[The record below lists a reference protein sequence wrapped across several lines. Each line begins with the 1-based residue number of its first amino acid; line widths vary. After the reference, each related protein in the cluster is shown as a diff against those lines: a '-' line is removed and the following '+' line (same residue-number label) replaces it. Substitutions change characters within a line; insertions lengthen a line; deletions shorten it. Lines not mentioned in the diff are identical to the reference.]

1 MSQTPTQLP
10 DQSRKFRILLLNAMT
25 RPLAGAVVAITVV
38 IGVLVNPWF
47 FLVGAAFYAFIVWST
62 LQDAQES
69 KQVLNEVLYP
79 ERTRK
84 FDLNKLQGGYRASLE
99 RALNTRKKIE
109 TAVSETD
116 DPGIKRA
123 LTDSTDNLGELTG
136 TIYDLAL
143 KAQSVQGALQNYS
156 VDTSSVRS
164 DIMRLENLVRN
175 TTDDFAKSQ
184 YQATLDGKRQQL
196 QNYSDTTEAINRW
209 HAQLDNALSTL
220 DTILSQVLRI
230 RSSEVLSLSS
240 ATDQVSTSLRE
251 QVEQLKATSDAFDSV
266 YGLNTTSAATP

>member
-1 MSQTPTQLP
+1 MKQSSIQPPTQGT
-10 DQSRKFRILLLNAMT
+10 KFRILLLNAMT
-25 RPLAGAVVAITVV
+25 RPLSAAVVAITIIV
-38 IGVLVNPWF
+38 GLLVNPWF
-47 FLVGAAFYAFIVWST
+47 FAVGGAFYVFLVWST

-84 FDLNKLQGGYRASLE
+84 LDLNRLQGSYRAAIQ
-99 RALNTRKKIE
+99 RALGTRKKIE
-109 TAVSETD
+109 TAVAETD
-116 DPGIKRA
+116 DPGIRKA
-123 LTDSTDNLGELTG
+123 LADSTDNLDELTG

-143 KAQSVQGALQNYS
+143 KAQSVQSALQDYS
-156 VDTSSVRS
+156 VDTSSVQS
-164 DIMRLENLVRN
+164 DILRLENLVKN
-175 TTDDFAKSQ
+175 TSDSFARSQ

-196 QNYSDTTEAINRW
+196 QNYHDTTEAINRW

-240 ATDQVSTSLRE
+240 ATDEVSTSLRE
-251 QVEQLKATSDAFDSV
+251 QVEQLKATSDALDSV
-266 YGLNTTSAATP
+266 YGLSR